1 MEDEI
6 FESVVIVFIY
16 NYETI
21 EQIRTCFPSNR
32 PFVIF
37 SIDSIRFQDVVI
49 MILLLENSR
58 DDNGFNLESLVT
70 LEDHI
75 IWFENGEVFCSKACK
90 KFSFI
95 IYLYMRMCAS
105 MRFSSLYYLRISH
118 LKINRNI
125 IFYNV
130 IEPTRPNKT
139 SILCRYHLKYIKE
152 NSNCSFENQ
161 TF

>member
-21 EQIRTCFPSNR
+21 EQIRTCFPSNS
-32 PFVIF
+32 PFVIY
-37 SIDSIRFQDVVI
+37 SIDNIRFQDHSI
-49 MILLLENSR
+49 MLYLLESSR
-58 DDNGFNLESLVT
+58 NGFNLESFVT

-95 IYLYMRMCAS
+95 IYWYIHMCAS
-105 MRFSSLYYLRISH
+105 MRFSSLYYLRINH

-139 SILCRYHLKYIKE
+139 LILCRYHLKYIKE
-152 NSNCSFENQ
+152 KSNSGFKNQ